1 MALDALKR
9 RFLSFTFLVSCI
21 SKSLLIIIII
31 ILIIIIIIVLMM
43 IIKIVIIILIVIL
56 ILNKG
61 VYITKMVY

>member
-31 ILIIIIIIVLMM
+31 ILIIIIIVLMM